1 MARMSAIRE
10 RGAKRRDEEVLAA
23 AARVFARRGYADASV
38 QDVAD
43 ELGILKG
50 SLYHYID
57 AKEDLL
63 FWLLEAVHAE
73 LQSIVDQVAE
83 SEGSALER
91 LDLYVRS
98 HVLYNLENL
107 ERVSIY
113 YHDGEALGEERLA
126 TMTTRR
132 RAHERFV
139 NGLIRE
145 AQAEGSA
152 DATADPR
159 IFVNCV
165 LATIIGTYRWY
176 KPGGRISRQAI
187 ADHCARFVLRGVV
200 GA

>member
-1 MARMSAIRE
+1 MAAMTVRE
-10 RGAKRRDEEVLAA
+10 RGTRRRDEEVLAA

-63 FWLLEAVHAE
+63 FWLMEAVHGE
-73 LQSIVDQVAE
+73 LQAIVDEVAQT
-83 SEGSALER
+83 EGSALDR

-98 HVLYNLENL
+98 HVLYTLDNL

-113 YHDGEALGEERLA
+113 YHDADSLSEERLA
-126 TMTTRR
+126 AMGSLR

-139 NGLIRE
+139 SNLIKQ

-159 IFVNCV
+159 VFTQCV
-165 LATIIGTYRWY
+165 FATIIGTYRWY
-176 KPGGRISRQAI
+176 KPGGRISRQSI
-187 ADHCARFVLRGVV
+187 ADHCARFVLSGVV